1 MTHVITLV
9 ASEGNPDISKA
20 HIKEM
25 EKILGF
31 YNFKWEGKPE
41 WLAKGRAVD
50 LGLAERP
57 QSALM
62 SHLREFCTDDKID
75 VFANPSENRQK
86 KLLLADMDSTII
98 EEETLDELAAYAGLK
113 DEIAAITTEAME
125 GRLDFAEA
133 LHKRVGLLKDLDAEK
148 LQETLDQ
155 MVLSSGAETLV
166 KTMNKENATCV
177 LVSGGF
183 TFFTSAI
190 AERVG
195 FDHHHGNNLEMND
208 GKLTGIVHEPIL
220 DKFSK
225 VEFLKQYTADLGLT
239 ENDSIAIGDGAN
251 DIPMLK
257 MASMG
262 IGYHPK
268 PAVANEVHNAIIHGD
283 LTAALYAQGYTK
295 KDIIT

>member
-9 ASEGNPDISKA
+9 ASEGNPDISKS

-25 EKILGF
+25 EKIIGF

-50 LGLAERP
+50 LGLAARP

-62 SHLREFCTDDKID
+62 SHLREFCADDKID
-75 VFANPSENRQK
+75 VFASPVENRQK
-86 KLLLADMDSTII
+86 KLLVADMDSTII

-113 DEIAAITTEAME
+113 EEIVAITTEAME

-133 LHKRVGLLKDLDAEK
+133 LHKRVGLLKDLEAEK
-148 LQETLDQ
+148 LQETLDK
-155 MVLSSGAETLV
+155 MVLSPGAETLV
-166 KTMNKENATCV
+166 TTMNKEGAICV

-183 TFFTSAI
+183 TFFTGAI

-195 FDHHHGNNLEMND
+195 FQHHHGNKLEIKD
-208 GKLTGIVHEPIL
+208 KKLTGMVQEPIL
-220 DKFSK
+220 DKHSK
-225 VEFLKQYTADLGLT
+225 VDFLKQYTQDLGLG

-257 MASMG
+257 NAG
-262 IGYHPK
+262 LGVGYHPK
-268 PAVANEVHNAIIHGD
+268 PAVADAVQNVIIHGD
-283 LTAALYAQGYTK
+283 LTAALYVQGYSK